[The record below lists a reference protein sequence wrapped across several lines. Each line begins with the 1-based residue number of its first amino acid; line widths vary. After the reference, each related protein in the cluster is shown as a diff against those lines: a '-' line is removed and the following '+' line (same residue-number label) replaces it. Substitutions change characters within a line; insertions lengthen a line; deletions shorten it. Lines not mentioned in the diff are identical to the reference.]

1 MKMELKPTAILVAT
15 LAVGVVLGMV
25 GQGMLMQDR
34 SRRVQALRRPPGFIS
49 QLEDAIRPTEEQRDS
64 VHKLLELAAARNDA
78 IYKADRIRLGAAL
91 DTMRLQLAPLLD
103 KEQQA
108 RLAQVSQLPD
118 PNRPPRQD
126 GPRRDDRPPRDEQP
140 QAGDRPR
147 NDQPPNDAQQ
157 GGDRPPR
164 DGSRDPG
171 PPRNDRPPRD
181 RSQGDRPPRDRPQ
194 GDRPPGD
201 RPPRDAQSGER
212 PPQPSTTQPPGDG
225 QVPPT

>member
-49 QLEDAIRPTEEQRDS
+49 QLEDAIRPTDQQRDS
-64 VHKLLELAAARNDA
+64 VHRLLELAAARNEA
-78 IYKADRIRLGAAL
+78 IYAADRVKLGAAL

-118 PNRPPRQD
+118 PNRPPRRD
-126 GPRRDDRPPRDEQP
+126 GPAGNDRPPRD
-140 QAGDRPR
+140 
-147 NDQPPNDAQQ
+147 DQPPRD
-157 GGDRPPR
+157 DR
-164 DGSRDPG
+164 

-181 RSQGDRPPRDRPQ
+181 EQQARDN
-194 GDRPPGD
+194 RPPGD
-201 RPPRDAQSGER
+201 RPPREPADNR
-212 PPQPSTTQPPGDG
+212 PPPRSEKRPPA
-225 QVPPT
+225 